1 MRCRVGSV
9 RPSNFYPRS
18 PCGERLFLSVSSASA
33 WQFLSTLS
41 LRRATSFDFCIICL
55 PSYFYPRS
63 PCGERLQSLTYGRC
77 VLHFYPRSPCG
88 ERPACAVAFKLGQ
101 LFLST
106 LSLRRATALR
116 LAASQS
122 DQFLSTLSLRRATI
136 RSAIVYVSKQYFYPR
151 SPCGERQGCCQQ
163 IT

>member
-1 MRCRVGSV
+1 MSCISIHALLAE
-9 RPSNFYPRS
+9 SD
-18 PCGERLFLSVSSASA
+18 SAGLKSLTSLTV
-33 WQFLSTLS
+33 FLSTLS
-41 LRRATSFDFCIICL
+41 LRRATCTI
-55 PSYFYPRS
+55 R
-63 PCGERLQSLTYGRC
+63 QSHCNHQISIHALLAESDYGRAAGI
-77 VLHFYPRSPCG
+77 VVRDHFYPRSPCG